1 MRCFPSDSHLILD
14 ESELRES
21 SQVDGETPRD
31 YWSFRAVSVLEFDPP
46 ASFRP
51 LTTLAAMPKLV
62 GFPHEKPAWAH
73 EGILSKLAGVVCL
86 MTDAAGLE

>member
-1 MRCFPSDSHLILD
+1 LDFRKGWKADFNQPSQLD
-14 ESELRES
+14 RKI
-21 SQVDGETPRD
+21 PRD
-31 YWSFRAVSVLEFDPP
+31 TWSFRVLPVLEFDGQP
-46 ASFRP
+46 SFRP